1 MESWAVLGTRFIRHT
16 VGESTA
22 GQVRCTLPPRGGKR
36 EKEGKG
42 LLLKQLSEQNTAKGG
57 SSFELDNGAADRLDA
72 MCMAAILLLYFL
84 RREQRINIFPAT
96 MTGTA
101 VSAYA
106 IPGLHYK
113 PTLSGLEALSK
124 THVSKMSQM

>member
-1 MESWAVLGTRFIRHT
+1 MESCAVLGTRSISHT

-22 GQVRCTLPPRGGKR
+22 GQVRDTLPPRGGRR

-42 LLLKQLSEQNTAKGG
+42 LLLKQLSEQNTAKGA
-57 SSFELDNGAADRLDA
+57 SSCELDGGAAHRLDA
-72 MCMAAILLLYFL
+72 LCMAAILLLYYL
-84 RREQRINIFPAT
+84 RREQKIDIFPAT

-113 PTLSGLEALSK
+113 PTLSGSAASSE
-124 THVSKMSQM
+124 THVSKTSQM